1 MIVDSVL
8 GITNGLIQRQ
18 GKGDRTPGLS
28 PNPSAVSDQAADSA
42 KGTVTVP
49 ALERTNQNNLSP
61 DMIPPA
67 LL

>member
-28 PNPSAVSDQAADSA
+28 PNPSAVNDQEADSA
-42 KGTVTVP
+42 KGAVTVP
-49 ALERTNQNNLSP
+49 TLERTNQDSLSP
-61 DMIPPA
+61 NAIPPA

>member
-28 PNPSAVSDQAADSA
+28 PKPSAISDQAADSA
-42 KGTVTVP
+42 KGAVTVP
-49 ALERTNQNNLSP
+49 TLERTNQKNLSP
-61 DMIPPA
+61 NAIPPG